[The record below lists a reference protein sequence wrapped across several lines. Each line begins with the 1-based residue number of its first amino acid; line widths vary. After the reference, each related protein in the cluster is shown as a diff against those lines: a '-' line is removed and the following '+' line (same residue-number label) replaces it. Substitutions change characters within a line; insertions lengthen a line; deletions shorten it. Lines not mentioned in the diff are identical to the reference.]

1 LSIKSLGKKYDFYA
15 YIENKGTPWSS
26 KNAKRCNSGQTNNFR
41 EQRSISSEEAR
52 QRVEFRKG
60 TDWG

>member
-1 LSIKSLGKKYDFYA
+1 LSIKSLGKKWLEKEDGEWRNCGNDRRNT
-15 YIENKGTPWSS
+15 I
-26 KNAKRCNSGQTNNFR
+26 
-41 EQRSISSEEAR
+41 EEAR